1 MTLGYG
7 FNPGSA
13 LVLANASSQGAVA
26 SVAAANTSLA
36 AAAGAISG
44 MLIQLYVQERRTG
57 ESHYDLTAAMNGC
70 LGGLVAVTA
79 SCAVIE
85 YWAALV
91 IGAVAGGLYLLGSAT
106 LVKLKLDD
114 AVDAV
119 PVHLV
124 NGSWG
129 LLATGL
135 LASPGRCQDAFG
147 PSFTHAGLFYTL
159 KDGVDFTLLLCQFVE
174 LVFIAGWV
182 AATMYPFFLWLNY
195 MGWFRS
201 DSLEE
206 LVGLDISYHGGHQY
220 EEEMVHEEFI
230 KAYMDKKGLRRRRP
244 AATRRNDTDLVDD
257 EIDADSVSWAGFD
270 AASPEQTG
278 SVSRS
283 SKKSLPPESHPISG
297 RSKRK
302 DSRINA

>member
-1 MTLGYG
+1 MT
-7 FNPGSA
+7 
-13 LVLANASSQGAVA
+13 NATSQGAVA

-36 AAAGAISG
+36 ASVGAISG

-70 LGGLVAVTA
+70 LAGLVAVTA

-85 YWAALV
+85 YWAAII

-106 LVKLKLDD
+106 LVRLKLDD

-124 NGSWG
+124 NGAWG
-129 LLATGL
+129 LIATGF
-135 LASPGRCQDAFG
+135 LASPSRCQDAFG
-147 PSFTHAGLFYTL
+147 SSFTHAGLFYTIR
-159 KDGVDFTLLLCQFVE
+159 DGVDFTLLLNQFVE
-174 LVFIAGWV
+174 LVFILGWTS
-182 AATMYPFFLWLNY
+182 ATMLPFFMWLNY

-230 KAYMDKKGLRRRRP
+230 KTFMEKKGLRRRRVG
-244 AATRRNDTDLVDD
+244 TRRQDADAED
-257 EIDADSVSWAGFD
+257 EPADADSVSWAGFD
-270 AASPEQTG
+270 AASPEQPG
-278 SVSRS
+278 SASRF
-283 SKKSLPPESHPISG
+283 SKKSSPVESHPSSG
-297 RSKRK
+297 RFKKK
-302 DSRINA
+302 DETIKV